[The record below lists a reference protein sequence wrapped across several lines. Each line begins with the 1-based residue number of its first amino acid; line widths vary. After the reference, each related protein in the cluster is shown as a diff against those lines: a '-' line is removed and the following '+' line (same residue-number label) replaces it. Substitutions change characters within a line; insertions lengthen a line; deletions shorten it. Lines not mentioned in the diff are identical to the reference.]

1 MTIITLILREFFGM
15 FVDDEFLA
23 LAVLGLI
30 GLSAVAAFWIALP
43 ALVVGGVLLG
53 GCVALLM
60 ASALRA
66 RKR

>member
-1 MTIITLILREFFGM
+1 MSIVTLIFHELFGM

-23 LAVLGLI
+23 LAVLGLV
-30 GLSAVAAFWIALP
+30 AVAAIAAFWIGLAPL
-43 ALVVGGVLLG
+43 AVGGLLLT
-53 GCVALLM
+53 GCVALLI